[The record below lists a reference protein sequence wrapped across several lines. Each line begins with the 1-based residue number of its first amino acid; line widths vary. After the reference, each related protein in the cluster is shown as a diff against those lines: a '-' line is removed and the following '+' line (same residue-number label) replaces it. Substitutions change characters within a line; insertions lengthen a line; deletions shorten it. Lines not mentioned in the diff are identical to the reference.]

1 MLCEYAHY
9 SGYVRW
15 KGDGGGGKQLDLD
28 MPTQDLHIIDL
39 ISEVCK

>member
-15 KGDGGGGKQLDLD
+15 KGDGGGKQLDLD